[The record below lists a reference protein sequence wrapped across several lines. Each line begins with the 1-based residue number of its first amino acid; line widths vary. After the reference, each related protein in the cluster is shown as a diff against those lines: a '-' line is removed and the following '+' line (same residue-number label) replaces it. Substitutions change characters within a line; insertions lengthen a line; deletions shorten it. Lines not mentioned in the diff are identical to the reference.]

1 MTGHMHLW
9 IVSADLENSSKCS
22 ILNTQPLMIKEEMFM
37 LPTQPDGYLAMPAT
51 GKGSTVL
58 VLHAWWGL
66 NDTRAGYLLHF

>member
-1 MTGHMHLW
+1 
-9 IVSADLENSSKCS
+9 
-22 ILNTQPLMIKEEMFM
+22 MIKEEMFM

-58 VLHAWWGL
+58 VFHAWWGL